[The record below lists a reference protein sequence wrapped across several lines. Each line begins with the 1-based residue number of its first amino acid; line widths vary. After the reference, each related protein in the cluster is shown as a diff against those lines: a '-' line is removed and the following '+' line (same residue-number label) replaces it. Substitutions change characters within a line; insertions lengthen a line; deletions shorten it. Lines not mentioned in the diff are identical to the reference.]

1 MKEII
6 FKEPFETKLNELKIK
21 DKFVK
26 LVTEHLIDETIEEAL
41 SYLDKQES
49 WPNFILG
56 SANLLSLPKKE
67 QKFWV
72 EISKK

>member
-56 SANLLSLPKKE
+56 SANLLSLPEKE
-67 QKFWV
+67 RKFWV
-72 EISKK
+72 EVSKK